1 MKNFHVMRICF
12 LVFFVDVSPVL
23 ASPPSKV
30 FANGTTT
37 IAATLADSKVVANI
51 QTATTDGHS
60 LYVCSGGRTVCSPL
74 EKLELRVGSK
84 KVWVPDSVVASLTDV
99 NSASLSNNGWTQYVL
114 TLNCGD
120 ASAAVRVRVLFDQHR
135 VIEREVVSSE
145 AGMVTERTYY
155 EDMSGAFK

>member
-1 MKNFHVMRICF
+1 M
-12 LVFFVDVSPVL
+12 
-23 ASPPSKV
+23 ASV
-30 FANGTTT
+30 
-37 IAATLADSKVVANI
+37 
-51 QTATTDGHS
+51 
-60 LYVCSGGRTVCSPL
+60 
-74 EKLELRVGSK
+74 
-84 KVWVPDSVVASLTDV
+84 TDV